1 MKIKKNGKVVRL
13 TESDLQRIVK
23 RTLNESSYSEMSDG
37 DVKLPKE
44 CKEDHLKKVMRF
56 MSEKNDAK
64 IKIQTGNDYGLGGSG
79 IGSKILIITD
89 PNGSVCGCK
98 KEDFFA
104 GGI

>member
-1 MKIKKNGKVVRL
+1 MKIRKNGKVVRL

-23 RTLNESSYSEMSDG
+23 RTLNESSYSEMNDG
-37 DVKLPKE
+37 DVKLPNE

-56 MSEKNDAK
+56 MSEKNDVK
-64 IKIQTGNDYGLGGSG
+64 IKIQTGNDYGIGGKFG
-79 IGSKILIITD
+79 GEILVITD
-89 PNGSVCGCK
+89 PNGRVCGCK